1 MEVSGRTGIKS
12 DRARIWLLFS
22 VIVMAGA
29 LSGLAL
35 INTLSF
41 IGLMIG
47 LIITAVRYGWRYC
60 FLAAFFSLVIC
71 FFLYG
76 PIIMG
81 GMFFLFVL
89 PGLLM
94 GYKARLF
101 GAPRQI
107 LSWGLMAYAFPLFLL
122 IVFYPQLLAKSE
134 TIAKEMTQQFAAES
148 ALLGI
153 GGGEA
158 KTYLESFEAMF
169 VWTLKLAP
177 GILIT
182 MFFAFVVFAYLG
194 ASAVAPRFGAI
205 LPAMP
210 PFAFWKGHDLWLVPL
225 GTALLL
231 LLIGGSTG
239 RIIGFNIGIFMVHI
253 YAVFGLAIIEFFL
266 NRTLSLGWPR
276 HFLYMFMILAA
287 VIFIPMLAVIGL
299 FDSRFDLRKLDEGKT

>member
-1 MEVSGRTGIKS
+1 MDLPYRTGIRS
-12 DRARIWLLFS
+12 DRAKIWLLFS
-22 VIVMAGA
+22 VIVGAGA

-35 INTLSF
+35 INTLFF

-47 LIITAVRYGWRYC
+47 LIITVVRYGWRYS
-60 FLAAFFSLVIC
+60 FLAAFLSLGLC
-71 FFLYG
+71 LFLYG

-81 GMFFLFVL
+81 GMFFLFIL
-89 PGLLM
+89 PGMLM

-107 LSWGLMAYAFPLFLL
+107 LSWGLMAYVIPMFLL
-122 IVFYPQLLAKSE
+122 IVFYPQLMANLETLAR
-134 TIAKEMTQQFAAES
+134 EMTRQFAAES

-153 GGGEA
+153 GNA
-158 KTYLESFEAMF
+158 DAQTYMESFETVL

-182 MFFAFVVFAYLG
+182 TFFAFVVFAYLG

-205 LPAMP
+205 LPAMT

-225 GTALLL
+225 GLALLL

-239 RIIGFNIGIFMVHI
+239 RIIGFNIGLFMVHV

-266 NRTLSLGWPR
+266 SRTLSLGWPR
-276 HFLYMFMILAA
+276 HFLYMLMILAA

-299 FDSRFDLRKLDEGKT
+299 LDSRFDLRKLDEEKT